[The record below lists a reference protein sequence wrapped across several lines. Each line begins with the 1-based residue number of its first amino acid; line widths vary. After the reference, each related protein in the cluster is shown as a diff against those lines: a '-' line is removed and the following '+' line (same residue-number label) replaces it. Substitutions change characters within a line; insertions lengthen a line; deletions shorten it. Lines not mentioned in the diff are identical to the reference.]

1 MYNCIDDCMELLPLH
16 KTYNWGSFFTQKKCL
31 HRDLFCLFIRY
42 TLMYKHSEL
51 FLKLER
57 HFRSYRKRTI
67 LMYFL
72 SFKSSKLE
80 TPFRVFPLATLC
92 KWKQVTNDWCNVTRN
107 DQTTLLLIHKLC
119 NPMLSFKCFLKNVC
133 FCEYV
138 VRKYLLFD
146 STYLLEH
153 AARLHL
159 RTGVS
164 RGTRVCLIK
173 CRYSWEA
180 RGLTTDVSVTMLSR
194 YQRPSVRR
202 KTNVLCALD
211 AWRFSC

>member
-1 MYNCIDDCMELLPLH
+1 MELLPLH

-119 NPMLSFKCFLKNVC
+119 NPMLSFKCFFLKMCV
-133 FCEYV
+133 FV
-138 VRKYLLFD
+138 
-146 STYLLEH
+146 STSFVNTYFLTAH
-153 AARLHL
+153 IC
-159 RTGVS
+159 S
-164 RGTRVCLIK
+164 NTRPGCIF
-173 CRYSWEA
+173 EQ
-180 RGLTTDVSVTMLSR
+180 GLAEE
-194 YQRPSVRR
+194 PG
-202 KTNVLCALD
+202 CA
-211 AWRFSC
+211 W